1 MTLRLEIDG
10 PIAHLLIDR
19 PERHNAFTLAMWQAL
34 PGLLA
39 ETVANPDVR
48 VIVLTSARAGLFCAG
63 ADIGEMF
70 AARQDGA
77 LRTATQD
84 AINAAQYALA
94 RAAKPTIA
102 FIDGDAIGGG
112 CGLALACD
120 MRVATARARLGITP
134 ARLGLI
140 YPLHD
145 TALLVDLVGPGQAR
159 RLMFSGLL
167 IGADEAYRIG
177 LIEDIAD
184 SAMPLATMIA
194 ANSAFSIAGIKRMV
208 ARVLDGQKVED
219 AASLALFASAF
230 TEGDFGQRA
239 EVFLARRKA

>member
-1 MTLRLEIDG
+1 MTLRLEMDG
-10 PIAHLLIDR
+10 AVAHLLIDR
-19 PERHNAFTLAMWQAL
+19 PRRHNAFTLAMWQAL
-34 PGLLA
+34 PDLLA
-39 ETVANPDVR
+39 EAAGHPDVR

-70 AARQDGA
+70 AARDDGA
-77 LRTATQD
+77 LRAATQD

-94 RAAKPTIA
+94 RTPKPTIA

-167 IGADEAYRIG
+167 IDADEACRIG
-177 LIEDIAD
+177 LIEEVAD

-194 ANSAFSIAGIKRMV
+194 ANSAFSVAGIKLTV

-219 AASLALFASAF
+219 AASRALFASAF
-230 TEGDFGQRA
+230 TEGDFARRA
-239 EVFLARRKA
+239 EAFLARRKA

>member
-1 MTLRLEIDG
+1 MTLRLEMDG
-10 PIAHLLIDR
+10 AVAHLWIDR
-19 PERHNAFTLAMWQAL
+19 PERHNAFTLAMWQAV

-39 ETVANPDVR
+39 EAVAAPDVR
-48 VIVLTSARAGLFCAG
+48 VIVLTSAQAGLFCAG
-63 ADIGEMF
+63 ADIDEML
-70 AARQDGA
+70 AARDDSA
-77 LRTATQD
+77 LLSATQE

-94 RAAKPTIA
+94 QTPKPTIA

-120 MRVATARARLGITP
+120 MRVATARAGLGITP

-167 IGADEAYRIG
+167 IGADEAQRIG
-177 LIEDIAD
+177 LIEEIAD
-184 SAMPLATMIA
+184 SVMPLATIIA
-194 ANSAFSIAGIKRMV
+194 ANSAFSVAGIKRTV
-208 ARVLDGQKVED
+208 ARVLDGQKIED

-230 TEGDFGQRA
+230 SEGDFGQRA
-239 EVFLARRKA
+239 EAFLARRRR